1 MSFSFDF
8 YPTYKNQCK
17 VKCIFIK
24 GTSTWTIAETAK
36 NATKKPIETGSDIEK
51 QYANGTSKGHV
62 LSKLKELCYHSEY
75 VKVARGYC
83 HTKKRG
89 KYYCNKTW
97 KCNRKKQFCQGSVHH
112 SCVYSKMED
121 GTGKEKNVTIGI
133 ILEKVNKTN
142 DAPNEI
148 DTSDNLDMTDQ
159 KDEEGGGEEGHEE
172 DGETIMKES
181 QEITTT
187 PKVHCQ

>member
-1 MSFSFDF
+1 
-8 YPTYKNQCK
+8 
-17 VKCIFIK
+17 
-24 GTSTWTIAETAK
+24 
-36 NATKKPIETGSDIEK
+36 
-51 QYANGTSKGHV
+51 
-62 LSKLKELCYHSEY
+62 
-75 VKVARGYC
+75 
-83 HTKKRG
+83 
-89 KYYCNKTW
+89 
-97 KCNRKKQFCQGSVHH
+97 
-112 SCVYSKMED
+112 MED

-159 KDEEGGGEEGHEE
+159 KDEEESGEEGHEE

-187 PKVHCQ
+187 PKVYLLIGITY

>member
-1 MSFSFDF
+1 MH
-8 YPTYKNQCK
+8 
-17 VKCIFIK
+17 FIK

-36 NATKKPIETGSDIEK
+36 NATKKSIESGSDIEK

-62 LSKLKELCYHSEY
+62 LSKLQELCYHSEY

-83 HTKKRG
+83 HTHKRG
-89 KYYCNKTW
+89 KYYCNKRW
-97 KCNRKKQFCQGSVHH
+97 KCKRKTQFCQGSVHH
-112 SCVYSKMED
+112 SCVYSKTED

-148 DTSDNLDMTDQ
+148 DNSDNLNITDQ
-159 KDEEGGGEEGHEE
+159 KDEDEGGEEGHKD
-172 DGETIMKES
+172 DGKTIIKES
-181 QEITTT
+181 QEMTTT
-187 PKVHCQ
+187 PKVHF

>member
-1 MSFSFDF
+1 MQLF
-8 YPTYKNQCK
+8 
-17 VKCIFIK
+17 FIK

-36 NATKKPIETGSDIEK
+36 NATTKPIETASDIEK
-51 QYANGTSKGHV
+51 QYANGTSKEHV

-112 SCVYSKMED
+112 SCVYSKLED

-133 ILEKVNKTN
+133 ILEKVNKT
-142 DAPNEI
+142 DDVPNEV
-148 DTSDNLDMTDQ
+148 DNSDNLDMTNREDE
-159 KDEEGGGEEGHEE
+159 EEGGAKSHEE
-172 DGETIMKES
+172 GETIMRES
-181 QEITTT
+181 EEITTT
-187 PKVHCQ
+187 PKVRFQLSFLARFRVMYIWIEII